1 MSLLIENRFFL
12 FIMINSEYVL
22 DKKLLITRLVNFL
35 IILLFHNMFKFIK

>member
-35 IILLFHNMFKFIK
+35 IILLFHNMFKFIR